1 MAKKEEEMHI
11 QVTIGKTDIYGV
23 DQRPSYRVK
32 DKNCMII
39 LADTEKVLNKNKQSW
54 LLFLKKVLLQGNK
67 LEETLLWKKL
77 KK

>member
-1 MAKKEEEMHI
+1 MAKKEKEMHK
-11 QVTIGKTDIYGV
+11 QVTIRKADIYGV
-23 DQRPSYRVK
+23 DQGPSYRVK

-39 LADTEKVLNKNKQSW
+39 WADTEKVLNKNKQSW
-54 LLFLKKVLLQGNK
+54 LLFFKKVLLQENK